1 MSLAAALLPP
11 VQLQRLQQAVR
22 SHYVVE
28 ACGDWI
34 ALTRTCELRPVQLAV
49 VDLYADGAPNFERL
63 RVLKR
68 RFPTLAL
75 VAYVTANAQRARDL
89 FDAGRVGV
97 DGLVLVDIDDEP
109 AMLMTT
115 LEQAEARGLTS
126 LLRAALAAR
135 GRPVRPLVRD
145 AVLAS
150 VVRAHERLT
159 PTALA
164 RLLAVPSRVLSRRL
178 AEAGMPAPNKLLT
191 WGRLLVAARL
201 LEDGA
206 RSADGVALALAF
218 PSGSA
223 FRNTSQR
230 YLAATPG
237 EIRARGGSAWVI
249 ERFIG
254 ATASPR
260 AGGSG
265 GPETAEDLEDLEA
278 PGDGPETGDG
288 VAA

>member
-1 MSLAAALLPP
+1 MGLAVTLLPA
-11 VQLQRLQQAVR
+11 LSLERLRAAVGER
-22 SHYVVE
+22 YAVE
-28 ACGDWI
+28 ACGDW
-34 ALTRTCELRPVQLAV
+34 AGLTRACEGRPVQLAV

-75 VAYVTANAQRARDL
+75 VAYVTPSGERARDL

-97 DGLVLVDIDDEP
+97 EGLLLADVDDDAESLL
-109 AMLMTT
+109 AT
-115 LEQAEARGLTS
+115 LERAQARGLTS
-126 LLRAALAAR
+126 LLRSALAAR
-135 GRPVRPLVRD
+135 GEPVRPLVRD

-201 LEDGA
+201 LEDSA

-230 YLAATPG
+230 YLSATPG
-237 EIRARGGSAWVI
+237 EIRSRGGAAWVI
-249 ERFIG
+249 ERFLGASPG
-254 ATASPR
+254 ATG
-260 AGGSG
+260 AGEDD
-265 GPETAEDLEDLEA
+265 PADAAAEDEEA
-278 PGDGPETGDG
+278 DDG

>member
-1 MSLAAALLPP
+1 MGLAVTLLPP
-11 VQLQRLQQAVR
+11 LSLERLRAAVGNR
-22 SHYVVE
+22 YTLE
-28 ACGDWI
+28 DCDDWAALAGAC
-34 ALTRTCELRPVQLAV
+34 ESRPAQLAV

-75 VAYVTANAQRARDL
+75 VAYVTPSAQRARDL

-97 DGLVLVDIDDEP
+97 DGLVLLDVDDDP
-109 AMLMTT
+109 AALLRT
-115 LEQAEARGLTS
+115 LEQAQARGLTT
-126 LLRAALAAR
+126 LLRAALSAR
-135 GRPVRPLVRD
+135 GPTLRPLVRD

-150 VVRAHERLT
+150 VVRAHERLS

-223 FRNTSQR
+223 FRNASQR
-230 YLAATPG
+230 YLGATPG
-237 EIRARGGSAWVI
+237 EIRARGGAAWVI
-249 ERFIG
+249 ERFL
-254 ATASPR
+254 
-260 AGGSG
+260 GSG
-265 GPETAEDLEDLEA
+265 AGPGLPADADPDDEPD
-278 PGDGPETGDG
+278 DGAADEG

>member
-11 VQLQRLQQAVR
+11 LQLQRLHQAVR
-22 SHYVVE
+22 SQYVIE
-28 ACGDWI
+28 ACDDWI

-49 VDLYADGAPNFERL
+49 VDLYVDGAPNFERL

-97 DGLVLVDIDDEP
+97 DGLVLVDVDDEP
-109 AMLMTT
+109 GMLMTT

-135 GRPVRPLVRD
+135 GQPVRPLVRD

-223 FRNTSQR
+223 CRNTSQR
-230 YLAATPG
+230 YLSATPG
-237 EIRARGGSAWVI
+237 EIRARGGSSWVI

-254 ATASPR
+254 VTAPPR
-260 AGGSG
+260 AEES
-265 GPETAEDLEDLEA
+265 AEATPPDD
-278 PGDGPETGDG
+278 DD

>member
-1 MSLAAALLPP
+1 MSLAAALLPQL
-11 VQLQRLQQAVR
+11 QLQRLQQAVR
-22 SHYVVE
+22 DQYVVE
-28 ACGDWI
+28 ACDDWI
-34 ALTRTCELRPVQLAV
+34 ALTRACELRPVQLAI
-49 VDLYADGAPNFERL
+49 VDFYADGAPNFERL

-75 VAYVTANAQRARDL
+75 VAYVTPDARHARDL

-97 DGLVLVDIDDEP
+97 DGLVLVDVDDQP
-109 AMLMTT
+109 ATFLTT

-135 GRPVRPLVRD
+135 GEPVRPLVRD

-178 AEAGMPAPNKLLT
+178 AEARMPAPNKLLT

-206 RSADGVALALAF
+206 RSADGVALALSF

-230 YLAATPG
+230 YLSATPG
-237 EIRARGGSAWVI
+237 EIRARGGSSWVI

-254 ATASPR
+254 TSARPR
-260 AGGSG
+260 R
-265 GPETAEDLEDLEA
+265 EA
-278 PGDGPETGDG
+278 PEDTDESASDGD